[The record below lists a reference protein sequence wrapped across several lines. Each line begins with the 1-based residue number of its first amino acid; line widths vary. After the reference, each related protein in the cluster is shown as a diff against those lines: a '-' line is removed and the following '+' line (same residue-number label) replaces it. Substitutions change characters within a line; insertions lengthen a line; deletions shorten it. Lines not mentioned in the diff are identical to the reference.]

1 MALPPELQHERARIE
16 AIARDYGLV
25 FPRTIFETLDHD
37 KLNEVAAY
45 GGFPTR
51 FPHWRF
57 GMEFEELAKGYR
69 WGLQKIYELVI
80 NNDPCYAYLMK
91 SNATVDQKLVIA
103 HVYGHADFFQ
113 NNLWFAPTNRRMVDQ
128 MANHGIRIRR
138 YMEAVGVEAVE
149 EFLDAAMS
157 LDNLIDPYAAYP
169 TTARRP
175 TPPAEEEAPPRVEVP
190 RLKAKGYMDRY
201 INPPGFLEEQR
212 ARLGRERAK
221 AKKFPPEPV
230 RDVLQFLIEYA
241 PLERWQAD
249 ILGILR
255 EEGLYFAPQA
265 MTKIMN
271 EGWATYWH
279 SRILTHHVLDDSEV
293 IDYADHHAGTVHM
306 PPGRLN
312 PYKIGV
318 EMWRDIEE
326 RWNRGCFGPEWE
338 ACEDAEERRRWDRE
352 TGLGRAKMFEVR
364 RIYNDVTFLDEFLT
378 PEFVEEHR
386 LFVYRTNPRTGQRE
400 IADRDPKAVRDA
412 VLRSL
417 THLGRPHVT
426 VVDGNGRNR
435 GELHLVHRHEGV
447 DLEIEASLTTLK
459 NLFKI
464 WTRPV
469 LLETQVEGKG
479 KVLSFDGKEAKAEDT
494 ASGG

>member
-1 MALPPELQHERARIE
+1 MAALSADLERERSRIE
-16 AIARDYGLV
+16 GIAFDYGLT
-25 FPRTIFETLDHD
+25 FPRTIFELLDHD
-37 KLNEVAAY
+37 ELNEVASY

-51 FPHWRF
+51 YPHWRF
-57 GMEFEELAKGYR
+57 GMDFEELAKGYR

-149 EFLDAAMS
+149 DFLDATLS
-157 LDNLIDPYAAYP
+157 LDNLIDPYASYP
-169 TTARRP
+169 SAARRP
-175 TPPAEEEAPPRVEVP
+175 APPEEEPSTRVEVP

-201 INPPGFLEEQR
+201 INPPGFLEGQR
-212 ARLGRERAK
+212 TRLERERAK

-255 EEGLYFAPQA
+255 EEALYFAPQA

-279 SRILTHHVLDDSEV
+279 SRILTHHVLGDDEV
-293 IDYADHHAGTVHM
+293 IDYADHHSGTVFM
-306 PPGRLN
+306 APGRLN

-318 EMWRDIEE
+318 ELWRDIEE

-352 TGLGRAKMFEVR
+352 TGQGLPKMFEVR

-386 LFVYRTNPRTGQRE
+386 LFAYRTNPRTGQRE
-400 IADRDPKAVRDA
+400 IADRDPKAVREA

-417 THLGRPHVT
+417 THLGRPWVAIA
-426 VVDGNGRNR
+426 DANGRNR
-435 GELHLVHRHEGV
+435 GELHLHHRHEEI
-447 DLEIEASLTTLK
+447 DLEIEPTLATLK
-459 NLFKI
+459 NLHKI

-469 LLETQVEGKG
+469 LLETQIEGKG
-479 KVLSFDGKEAKAEDT
+479 KVLSFDGKEAKVED
-494 ASGG
+494 AGPGG